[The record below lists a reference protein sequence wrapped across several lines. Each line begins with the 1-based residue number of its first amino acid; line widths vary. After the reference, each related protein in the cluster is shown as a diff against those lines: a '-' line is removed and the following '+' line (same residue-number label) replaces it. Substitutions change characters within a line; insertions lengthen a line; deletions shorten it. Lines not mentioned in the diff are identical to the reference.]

1 MGTFG
6 ITDFNSSSALCKD
19 GTIDKNNPSNPCINN
34 GGVNWGG
41 GFDWTKYGNIIPRAT
56 QTPVLCKDG
65 TTDFTLSSPN
75 VKYDNSKVCAN
86 NGGIAENQ
94 SISVKPTTKDVKQQ
108 NLQLEKIGDVLTA
121 EDKFYEMLG
130 IKKTSG
136 GWGIDSRN
144 QGRFLVA
151 VVLVVGYF
159 AYKKFKK

>member
-56 QTPVLCKDG
+56 QTPVFCKDG

-75 VKYDNSKVCAN
+75 AKYDNSKVCAN
-86 NGGIAENQ
+86 NGGIDTEKTRQEAQKKIEEAL
-94 SISVKPTTKDVKQQ
+94 KQQ
-108 NLQLEKIGDVLTA
+108 Y
-121 EDKFYEMLG
+121 EDAIAKANENSQAQKPRTFIEM
-130 IKKTSG
+130 
-136 GWGIDSRN
+136 N
-144 QGRFLVA
+144 QGYIIIGLVLVA
-151 VVLVVGYF
+151 GYF
-159 AYKKFKK
+159 AYKKYKK